1 MAGALAT
8 GVRCAAFVGS
18 YLSGKT
24 TLMESLLYAT
34 GAIPRKGSVKDG
46 NSVGDSVAE
55 ARERQMSTELSVAHT
70 EFLGDKRACVD
81 CPGSVELAQESY
93 QALLACDVAVVV
105 C

>member
-1 MAGALAT
+1 
-8 GVRCAAFVGS
+8 
-18 YLSGKT
+18 
-24 TLMESLLYAT
+24 
-34 GAIPRKGSVKDG
+34 
-46 NSVGDSVAE
+46 
-55 ARERQMSTELSVAHT
+55 MSTELSVAHT

>member
-1 MAGALAT
+1 MGRRSVLPLWKRETDTAGALAT

-46 NSVGDSVAE
+46 NSVGDAVAE
-55 ARERQMSTELSVAHT
+55 ARER
-70 EFLGDKRACVD
+70 
-81 CPGSVELAQESY
+81 
-93 QALLACDVAVVV
+93 
-105 C
+105 